1 MKTKVVWVVFIMAI
15 LFLLLSQVVWLL
27 SAFREKQSDIQE
39 KLNATFTK
47 AVEKELSDRF
57 VYSSVL
63 IDANPE
69 KYNNRTFTFE
79 FDNQAVKEDGLLSSE
94 TRNHQE
100 ILAYLDMPLKLS
112 TLDSI
117 YSSMLQAKGLS
128 TQYKINN
135 QDSIRVIESIGVN
148 LSHGFKTDM
157 IPIVNGTEVQ
167 AIVSVTMPFILK
179 EMLGLL
185 IASLLMLLLIIG
197 CLIYE
202 LRVIF
207 TQRRLAQLREDFSHA
222 LIHDMKSPLNTIYA
236 AVDQW
241 KKGALDKNPEMRTQ
255 FGETAITQVLNLQA
269 LVDKILT
276 IARLEKNNLTLD
288 ERLFNLPKMCQELVD
303 KFSVQSKKKVQFNLH
318 LNLEEEQILA
328 DPTYLLNAVSNLI
341 DNAIKYSND
350 PVVIDISCRMNN
362 NKLYI
367 KVRDNGFGISK
378 SDQLKIFE
386 KFERGAAIG
395 RKGAKGFGLGL
406 NYVKRVAEAHGGTV
420 AVSSIEGQGSE
431 FVLFIP
437 LTVKTLE
444 PEDLI

>member
-1 MKTKVVWVVFIMAI
+1 MKISIIWTVFIVALFF
-15 LFLLLSQVVWLL
+15 LFLLQGVWLY
-27 SAFREKQSDIQE
+27 SAYIEKRYDIQE
-39 KLNATFTK
+39 NLNTIFIK
-47 AVEKELSDRF
+47 AAEKELSDRF

-63 IDANPE
+63 IKTNPE
-69 KYNNRTFTFE
+69 KYNKRTYTYVND
-79 FDNQAVKEDGLLSSE
+79 DNLIKNEGLISNNFL
-94 TRNHQE
+94 RDQDFLNF
-100 ILAYLDMPLKLS
+100 LDMPFKLS
-112 TLDSI
+112 ALDSI

-128 TQYKINN
+128 TQYKINY
-135 QDSIRVIESIGVN
+135 QDSVKVIESIGVN
-148 LSHGFKTDM
+148 LSHGYKTNV
-157 IPIVNGTEVQ
+157 IPIVNNTEVQ
-167 AIVSVTMPFILK
+167 AVISVTMPFVLK

-318 LNLEEEQILA
+318 LNLEDEQILA

-350 PVVIDISCRMNN
+350 PVVIDLSCRMDN

-367 KVRDNGFGISK
+367 KVRDNGLGISK

-437 LTVKTLE
+437 LTVKALNTG
-444 PEDLI
+444 DLI

>member
-1 MKTKVVWVVFIMAI
+1 MNIY
-15 LFLLLSQVVWLL
+15 
-27 SAFREKQSDIQE
+27 FRLEKSGLRCN
-39 KLNATFTK
+39 KPAG
-47 AVEKELSDRF
+47 
-57 VYSSVL
+57 
-63 IDANPE
+63 
-69 KYNNRTFTFE
+69 
-79 FDNQAVKEDGLLSSE
+79 QA
-94 TRNHQE
+94 
-100 ILAYLDMPLKLS
+100 
-112 TLDSI
+112 
-117 YSSMLQAKGLS
+117 
-128 TQYKINN
+128 
-135 QDSIRVIESIGVN
+135 
-148 LSHGFKTDM
+148 
-157 IPIVNGTEVQ
+157 
-167 AIVSVTMPFILK
+167 
-179 EMLGLL
+179 EML
-185 IASLLMLLLIIG
+185 SLRKRGKQI
-197 CLIYE
+197 
-202 LRVIF
+202 

-318 LNLEEEQILA
+318 LNLEDEQILA

-350 PVVIDISCRMNN
+350 PVVIDISCRMDN

-367 KVRDNGFGISK
+367 KVRDNGLGISK

-437 LTVKTLE
+437 LTVKALNTG
-444 PEDLI
+444 DLI